1 MSSPEPGRIILIK
14 VIHQGPQRTAV
25 AGNQHIA
32 LFFAHFAD
40 QFLQEIR
47 RPAAYVPYGF
57 PLGGRLVTKGIQKE
71 VLERIRWNLV
81 VILMAGQALPDTE
94 TDFLQSPVCDDGD
107 VPVPRHQDRDTVLAR
122 VAGRRAGHADDF
134 PVDLEVAASYVD
146 RFEAPT
152 PEEGPL
158 LLVVDGEEFAVT
170 RRQAGV
176 YDYDWVNHRH
186 GGYGFSSATSD
197 RSEVAGSDHVEAVRD
212 FLAAVDPETG
222 FIEDDEEDDSD

>member
-1 MSSPEPGRIILIK
+1 MFSLRSLPVIIAHAVFIVKNLILSQDRKALFLYFHNTDAAVGGHVSSPEPGRIILIK
-14 VIHQGPQRTAV
+14 VIHQGPQSTAV

-57 PLGGRLVTKGIQKE
+57 PLVGRLVTKGIQKE

-107 VPVPRHQDRDTVLAR
+107 VP
-122 VAGRRAGHADDF
+122 
-134 PVDLEVAASYVD
+134 
-146 RFEAPT
+146 
-152 PEEGPL
+152 
-158 LLVVDGEEFAVT
+158 
-170 RRQAGV
+170 
-176 YDYDWVNHRH
+176 
-186 GGYGFSSATSD
+186 
-197 RSEVAGSDHVEAVRD
+197 
-212 FLAAVDPETG
+212 
-222 FIEDDEEDDSD
+222 